1 MGISKVTIFL
11 GAYIIISASFAQ
23 QLWRFG
29 QRLFGKPALLAFFVL
44 LCATLLA
51 IMLYISLKRKLG
63 ALRLALVF
71 IITLSSFIFA
81 WKQPFIAEK
90 LHIIEYG
97 LLAWLA
103 MRDLDKKNR
112 GILMAG
118 LLAFIFAST
127 VGVLDEGFQK
137 ILPWRVFE
145 IRDMITNSVSAI
157 FGIAAYLTMKK

>member
-1 MGISKVTIFL
+1 MGLSKVTILL
-11 GAYIIISASFAQ
+11 GVYIIASASFAQ
-23 QLWRFG
+23 QLWKFG
-29 QRLFGKPALLAFFVL
+29 QHFFGKPALLALFVL
-44 LCATLLA
+44 LCAVLMA
-51 IMLYISLKRKLG
+51 IILYASLKRKLG

-71 IITLSSFIFA
+71 IITLGSFIFA

-103 MRDLDKKNR
+103 IRDLDKKNR

-118 LLAFIFAST
+118 LLAFIFTAL
-127 VGVLDEGFQK
+127 VGVTDEGFQK
-137 ILPWRVFE
+137 LLPWRVCE

-157 FGIAAYLTMKK
+157 FGIAAYLAMKK